1 MTGQHSLTAGTTGTT
16 PETPSSAPATSKLK
30 QLHQLGL
37 APVLVLIVLVT
48 IVSAYDSSFLR
59 FASLMSL
66 LEQSAPLVLL
76 AIAQGLIVLTGRI
89 TLANA
94 GLASLAGVL
103 LAKMLDTLGAGAVPA
118 VLIISALLGLIIG
131 VIHAGTQLPSFI
143 VTLGFLGV
151 FAGLALWLSGADSIL
166 VTSGYGNVE
175 WISFRL
181 YGIPISFLIVL
192 LLTGVLMVV
201 MKVFPLGR
209 RIRAVGFNER
219 AAAFSGI
226 RTTRVVV
233 LIFALS
239 GAFSGLAAVFQVAQL
254 QSAGATTS
262 DSLLLPSIAAVI
274 VGGCSI
280 SGGVGGIGRILLG
293 SLVIALLRVGLDL
306 VGVDSAY
313 QPILYGLIVILA
325 IAATVDRRRGT
336 AVA

>member
-1 MTGQHSLTAGTTGTT
+1 MTGQHSVTTDTT
-16 PETPSSAPATSKLK
+16 PQTASPAPAENRLK
-30 QLHQLGL
+30 RLHHMGV
-37 APVLVLIVLVT
+37 APLLVLIVLVI
-48 IVSAYDSSFLR
+48 IVSAYDSSFLM
-59 FASLMSL
+59 FPSLMSL

-76 AIAQGLIVLTGRI
+76 AIAQGLVVLTGRI

-103 LAKMLDTLGAGAVPA
+103 LAKMLESFGAGAVPA
-118 VLIISALLGLIIG
+118 VLIVSTLLGLIIG
-131 VIHAGTQLPSFI
+131 VVHVGTQLPSFI

-166 VTSGYGNVE
+166 VTTGYDNVE

-192 LLTGVLMVV
+192 VLTAALMAVL
-201 MKVFPLGR
+201 KVFPLGR
-209 RIRAVGFNER
+209 RIRAIGFNER

-239 GAFSGLAAVFQVAQL
+239 GALSGLAAVFQVAQL

-274 VGGCSI
+274 VGGCAI

-306 VGVDSAY
+306 VGVNSAY